1 MTTLREWVRD
11 RAAYLVLVV
20 GMTAALGIGFSA
32 DQRDIARNCRTG
44 QRSWDALSRVIN
56 AAYDPS
62 AGGSVSDIDPKTL
75 PPRTRQLLADL
86 APLLKPPKPGAKNS
100 GKDHAL
106 AALGPR
112 PAC

>member
-1 MTTLREWVRD
+1 MTALREWVRD
-11 RAAYLVLVV
+11 RAAYLVLVI
-20 GMTAALGIGFSA
+20 GMTVALGVGFSA

-62 AGGSVSDIDPKTL
+62 AGGLQVDPKTL

-86 APLLKPPKPGAKNS
+86 APLLKPPKPGAKNP
-100 GKDHAL
+100 GRDHAL
-106 AALGPR
+106 SALGPR